1 MYQTH
6 DAAAAPFAR
15 NAHDAVIRYRRRRCG
30 LFSFASFGWGLPT
43 RLTRIDEFSVVVA
56 HGILYLR
63 QARLFP
69 LHNAQRDMP
78 LLCIFCGA
86 HAGRDGRYLKIAAD
100 AARSI
105 VEAGFG
111 IVYGG
116 GRVGLMGAIAD
127 AALAAG
133 GEVVGIIPES
143 LSSAEV
149 AHHGITKLHVVH
161 SMHERK
167 ALMAEISDG
176 FIALPGG
183 FGTMDEF
190 CEILT
195 WRQLR
200 IHDKPIGLLNVD
212 GYYDDLL
219 ALFDRMTHEGFLMPQ
234 TRGLFVTARTI
245 DELLSEAF

>member
-1 MYQTH
+1 
-6 DAAAAPFAR
+6 
-15 NAHDAVIRYRRRRCG
+15 
-30 LFSFASFGWGLPT
+30 
-43 RLTRIDEFSVVVA
+43 
-56 HGILYLR
+56 
-63 QARLFP
+63 
-69 LHNAQRDMP
+69 MP